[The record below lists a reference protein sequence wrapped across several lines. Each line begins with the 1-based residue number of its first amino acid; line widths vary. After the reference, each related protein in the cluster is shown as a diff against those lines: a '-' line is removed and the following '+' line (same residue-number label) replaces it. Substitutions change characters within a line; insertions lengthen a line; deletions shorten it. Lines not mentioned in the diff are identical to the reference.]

1 MYANYHTHTWRCRHA
16 IGTERQYIEQ
26 AIQSGMQVL
35 GFSDHTPYPFP
46 DGHDSGY
53 RMFLHQT
60 EDYFRTLTDLQKE
73 YAGQIELHIGVEAEY
88 YPICFEA
95 MVELLRQ
102 YPCEYMLLGQHF
114 LENEETREYAGCPMS
129 RPDQLTRYVNQTLEA
144 LSTGLFTYL
153 AHPDLIFWKGDRALY
168 AKEMRRLC
176 EGVKAL
182 GYPIEINLLGLY
194 DRRNYPCET
203 FWKIAG
209 EVGNTAILG
218 IDGHEPE
225 AMNRPE
231 VEAEARALATRHGLT
246 LLEHISLR
254 QI

>member
-114 LENEETREYAGCPMS
+114 LENEYDDPFYCGKRTDSPER
-129 RPDQLTRYVNQTLEA
+129 LHRYCSQCIEA
-144 LSTGLFTYL
+144 LKTGKFLYF
-153 AHPDLIFWKGDRALY
+153 AHPDLLFFTGADAVY
-168 AKEMRRLC
+168 EKEMTRLC
-176 EGVKAL
+176 RFCREPRTASSAAGAPEFLPLKESDIS
-182 GYPIEINLLGLY
+182 PEILCRFFSFIFSDDFPDPSFRCRAEDTVGTIHIRILKILCGLL
-194 DRRNYPCET
+194 
-203 FWKIAG
+203 
-209 EVGNTAILG
+209 
-218 IDGHEPE
+218 
-225 AMNRPE
+225 
-231 VEAEARALATRHGLT
+231 
-246 LLEHISLR
+246 
-254 QI
+254 